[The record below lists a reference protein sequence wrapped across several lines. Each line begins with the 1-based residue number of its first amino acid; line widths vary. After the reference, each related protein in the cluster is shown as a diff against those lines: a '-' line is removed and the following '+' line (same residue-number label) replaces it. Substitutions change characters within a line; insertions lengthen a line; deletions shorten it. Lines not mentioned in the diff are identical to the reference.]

1 MVRFPID
8 FLKSLWLDLFLSLSP
23 GHLRGLLIN
32 TCLFFHLTQ
41 HHPSNLYV
49 HVTLL
54 RLGESG
60 DASRRAETHSKSST
74 RDAFLSLHKLNNYF
88 ALRSG
93 HVNVVNCLKSGYARV
108 MLFWR
113 FRSGL
118 LLCSEG

>member
-8 FLKSLWLDLFLSLSP
+8 SLKSLWLDLFLSLSLSRP
-23 GHLRGLLIN
+23 PQRLVDKYMSF
-32 TCLFFHLTQ
+32 FFHLTQ

-88 ALRSG
+88 APRSG

-108 MLFWR
+108 MLF
-113 FRSGL
+113 L
-118 LLCSEG
+118 EI